1 MKNVLSLLSLIHVL
15 GVEKCVKNKSNDYE
29 GNGNNNE

>member
-1 MKNVLSLLSLIHVL
+1 MEDVLSLLSLIYVL

-29 GNGNNNE
+29 GNGNNND

>member
-1 MKNVLSLLSLIHVL
+1 MKNVLSLLSLINVL
-15 GVEKCVKNKSNDYE
+15 GVEKCVENKSNEYE